1 MIVKQKTYFSR
12 NFESFAFFYSHLK
25 FKVVIVVLLSI
36 AVGLLDGLGLT
47 MFLPLLQLV
56 SDNQEVS
63 AEGLGNL
70 GFIVNFFSSL
80 GINLTIVTV
89 LIIMTIFFVLKGFAV
104 FFQSYY
110 QVLVQQFFTRKIRV
124 ENIEGLNNLSYQYF
138 MQADIGQIQ
147 NTLTG
152 EVDKVTKAFA
162 SYFLAFQQFIMVV
175 VYMGFAFFI
184 DAQFAVLVT
193 LGGILTNI
201 IFRSFY
207 KKTKD
212 SSVKLTSESNQ
223 FQGLIIQHVHNYK
236 YLKATGII
244 ENYGKKLIQKVDMIQ
259 KEAKNI
265 GVLSSILKGMR
276 EPLLILVVSVVI
288 LIQNKVLGSALGPIL
303 ISLLFFYRALVAVM
317 GAQTAW
323 NYFLGNSGSLDNLKK
338 FSDTLKKN
346 KESRQDA
353 KEVIIKNNITLNKV
367 TVNIGNTVI
376 LKDINLN
383 IIKNNT
389 TAFVGESGSGKTT
402 LINVLSG
409 LLQPFSGEILLDGV
423 KYNNLNLR
431 EYHKKIGYI
440 TQESVI
446 FNDTI
451 YNNVTLWAEKNNSN
465 FSRFEK
471 AIKDASLTEFLK
483 DTPGGKDT
491 LLGNNGVN
499 LSGGQRQRISI
510 ARELFKD
517 IEILILDEATSALD
531 SETEKEIQNNIDA
544 LKGKYTI
551 LIVAHRLSTI
561 KNADEIVL
569 LQKGSILSHGTFDKL
584 LKEVPTFKNMALLQE
599 I

>member
-1 MIVKQKTYFSR
+1 MLVKQKTYFSR

-25 FKVVIVVLLSI
+25 FKVIIVVFLSI

-244 ENYGKKLIQKVDMIQ
+244 ERYGKKLIQKVDMIQ

-338 FSDTLKKN
+338 FSSTLKKN

-451 YNNVTLWAEKNNSN
+451 YNNVTLWAEKNNGN
-465 FSRFEK
+465 LSRFEK
-471 AIKDASLTEFLK
+471 AIKDASLREFLK
-483 DTPGGKDT
+483 DK
-491 LLGNNGVN
+491 N
-499 LSGGQRQRISI
+499 SGWTRYFIRQ
-510 ARELFKD
+510 
-517 IEILILDEATSALD
+517 
-531 SETEKEIQNNIDA
+531 
-544 LKGKYTI
+544 
-551 LIVAHRLSTI
+551 
-561 KNADEIVL
+561 
-569 LQKGSILSHGTFDKL
+569 
-584 LKEVPTFKNMALLQE
+584 
-599 I
+599 

>member
-1 MIVKQKTYFSR
+1 MLNKTKIYIIK
-12 NFESFAFFYSHLK
+12 NFENFAFFYGHLK
-25 FKVVIVVLLSI
+25 FKVIIVVLLSI

-56 SDNQEVS
+56 SENQEVS
-63 AEGLGNL
+63 TNGLGNL
-70 GFIVNFFSSL
+70 GFIVIFFQDL

-89 LIIMTIFFVLKGFAV
+89 LFLMTLFFILKGIAV

-152 EVDKVTKAFA
+152 EVEKVTKAFA
-162 SYFLAFQQFIMVV
+162 SYFLVFQQFIMVL

-184 DAQFAVLVT
+184 DAQFAILVC
-193 LGGILTNI
+193 LGGILTNV

-207 KKTKD
+207 KKTKK
-212 SSVKLTSESNQ
+212 SSVKLTDESNQ

-244 ENYGKKLIQKVDMIQ
+244 ENFGNKLIQKVDLIQ
-259 KEAKNI
+259 KEAKKI
-265 GVLSSILKGMR
+265 GVLSSLLKGMR
-276 EPLLILVVSVVI
+276 EPLLILVVSIVI
-288 LIQNKVLGSALGPIL
+288 LIQNKFLGAALGPIL

-317 GAQTAW
+317 SAQTAW
-323 NYFLGNSGSLDNLKK
+323 NYFLGNSGSLENLKG
-338 FSDTLKKN
+338 FSNTLKKN
-346 KESRQDA
+346 IENKKES
-353 KEVIIKNNITLNKV
+353 KEIIFENNISLKNV
-367 TVNIGNTVI
+367 TVEIGTNKI
-376 LKDINLN
+376 LKDINLR
-383 IIKNNT
+383 ISKNKT

-409 LLQPFSGEILLDGV
+409 LLRPISGDILVDDE
-423 KYNNLNLR
+423 KFKNLNISQ
-431 EYHKKIGYI
+431 YHKKIGYI

-451 YNNVTLWAEKNNSN
+451 FNNVTLWAEKNDVNLN
-465 FSRFEK
+465 RFEK

-483 DTPGGKDT
+483 DTPGGKET

-510 ARELFKD
+510 ARELFKE

-531 SETEKEIQNNIDA
+531 SETEKEIQKNIDA
-544 LKGKYTI
+544 LKGKYTV

-561 KNADEIVL
+561 KNADIIYYLSKGNIVNSGSFEEL
-569 LQKGSILSHGTFDKL
+569 KHKLKDFNNMVLSQKI
-584 LKEVPTFKNMALLQE
+584 
-599 I
+599 